1 VAGWVFVLLCV
12 LLGPVQASET
22 VTPGPG
28 TYYRLDGPFDGV
40 GAGFG
45 NVRFRDTDEAL
56 QAAIGARNAS
66 VAPCVLVE
74 DGIPHGC
81 SSVIWSGPYWGD
93 GNCWGG
99 NTGSY
104 ACAATRT
111 LRSTYNSTA
120 LAMGWRNSVDVATN
134 LVLYYSFALVKS
146 DFACPPNSSWNGEQ
160 CTCDAG
166 YAANSATNQC
176 VPLTTMPYSLDPP
189 PPECEV
195 CKGNPIH
202 PLRGVKREEVDTGLA
217 IGNTTL
223 RLTYDNASR
232 IPTASGALTDIG
244 AVENRVG
251 VMGSLQWVSNLHRQV
266 NLFTISAG
274 STPGL
279 PVPTVVPRGNGV
291 VKTMTSTDGGPRVGE
306 PGNKDRFGQ
315 LPGGEYVYT
324 DSGANVQE
332 TYTAFGGSGLLK
344 TLAWADGTRIDFTY
358 DTSGMRTLSQVSDN
372 HGRSL
377 SFGYTL
383 SANGVPRVSS
393 ITDATG
399 QVTTLSHDSRNNLV
413 GITWADGRTKSFLYE
428 NTDLPWAL
436 TGVSDERGIRYSTF
450 GYDAQGRAIST
461 EHAGGVDKYT
471 VSYTTPPSIQVT
483 QQSFGGAVARFQT
496 WNLPQGMVMTE
507 PSGQTTSWTAISLN
521 GKNYFSSQDQQAG
534 AGSLASSRSQTY
546 DANGNIASRDDFNG
560 KRSCYLN
567 DLARNV
573 TAASVAGLDQG
584 QDCTAATT
592 ANAALPA
599 GAVKTSTQW
608 HPDWTLPIKVATPG
622 QITTSV
628 YNGQP
633 DPLNGNTVASCA
645 PAAAKLLDDKP
656 IAALCKQVTRATT
669 DADGHL
675 GFGATLQA
683 GAIDTVQTW
692 TYDVDGRVLTSSN
705 ADTDTTTFAY
715 HAETNADHQRG
726 DLKSITTSLGKVTTF
741 DRYNRYGQVLQSTD
755 PQGIVTLNTYDP
767 RQRLLT
773 NTVGGE
779 TTTYTYDAAGQ
790 LTQVTEH
797 DGSWIGFEYDDAH
810 RQTAVKDD
818 EGNRI
823 DYVLDNAGNRT
834 DEHAKDPAG
843 LLKRNLARVMD
854 ALGRAQHGTGRE

>member
-1 VAGWVFVLLCV
+1 
-12 LLGPVQASET
+12 
-22 VTPGPG
+22 
-28 TYYRLDGPFDGV
+28 
-40 GAGFG
+40 
-45 NVRFRDTDEAL
+45 
-56 QAAIGARNAS
+56 
-66 VAPCVLVE
+66 
-74 DGIPHGC
+74 
-81 SSVIWSGPYWGD
+81 
-93 GNCWGG
+93 
-99 NTGSY
+99 
-104 ACAATRT
+104 
-111 LRSTYNSTA
+111 
-120 LAMGWRNSVDVATN
+120 
-134 LVLYYSFALVKS
+134 
-146 DFACPPNSSWNGEQ
+146 
-160 CTCDAG
+160 
-166 YAANSATNQC
+166 
-176 VPLTTMPYSLDPP
+176 
-189 PPECEV
+189 
-195 CKGNPIH
+195 
-202 PLRGVKREEVDTGLA
+202 
-217 IGNTTL
+217 
-223 RLTYDNASR
+223 
-232 IPTASGALTDIG
+232 
-244 AVENRVG
+244 
-251 VMGSLQWVSNLHRQV
+251 
-266 NLFTISAG
+266 
-274 STPGL
+274 
-279 PVPTVVPRGNGV
+279 
-291 VKTMTSTDGGPRVGE
+291 
-306 PGNKDRFGQ
+306 
-315 LPGGEYVYT
+315 
-324 DSGANVQE
+324 
-332 TYTAFGGSGLLK
+332 
-344 TLAWADGTRIDFTY
+344 
-358 DTSGMRTLSQVSDN
+358 MRTLSQVSDN

-573 TAASVAGLDQG
+573 TTASVAGLGQG
-584 QDCTAATT
+584 QDCGAATT
-592 ANAALPA
+592 ANATLPA

-669 DADGHL
+669 DGDGHL
-675 GFGATLQA
+675 GFGATLQP
-683 GAIDTVQTW
+683 GAIDTVRTW
-692 TYDVDGRVLTSSN
+692 TYNTEGRVLTAKGSRTDVNDASSM
-705 ADTDTTTFAY
+705 DYYVD
-715 HAETNADHQRG
+715 TNADHTKG
-726 DLKSITTSLGKVTTF
+726 DLRSITNARGQVITF
-741 DRYNRYGQVLQSTD
+741 DRYNKYGQVLQSTD
-755 PQGIVTLNTYDP
+755 PSGVVTVNTYDL
-767 RQRLLT
+767 RQRLLS

-790 LTQVTEH
+790 LTLVSEF

-823 DYVLDNAGNRT
+823 DYVLDNAGNQTHQYTR
-834 DEHAKDPAG
+834 DPAG
-843 LLKRNLARVMD
+843 ALKRNATRVMD
-854 ALGRAQHGTGRE
+854 ALGRAQQRASGE